1 MLAQNTTPAARSF
14 ALPDLL
20 KRSWAFNPTMTIFT
34 VMSALFLAVGVVGMI
49 VDPRIVLGMPN
60 WAKSTKFGIS
70 LLLYGATLLW
80 LLPMITARPRLV
92 QFVAHATGA
101 ILIFEIVLLVFQ
113 ATRGVPMHFNV
124 STPLDATLWQAMSI
138 SIMAFWLV
146 TALALGLLLFQKL
159 PNRVL
164 AWSVRLG
171 LLLTLVGFTEG
182 FLMPPPN
189 ATQRAALAAGQQ
201 LDLLGAHTVGAA
213 DGGPG
218 LPLLGWSTNHGDLRI
233 GHFIGIHGIQAI
245 ALLGALLLRRRPRW
259 LNERHTLALVSI
271 GAAAYGGL
279 IALVTWQALRDQP
292 LLAPDAL
299 TLGALGALIATTTA
313 LAGGV
318 LLWARGRQT
327 ASNAA

>member
-1 MLAQNTTPAARSF
+1 MIAQNTTPAARTL
-14 ALPDLL
+14 ALPALA
-20 KRSWAFNPTMTIFT
+20 RRAWAFNRTLTLFT
-34 VMSALFLAVGVVGMI
+34 ALSALLLVAGIVGML

-80 LLPMITARPRLV
+80 LLPMLTARPRLA
-92 QFVAHATGA
+92 QFVAHASGA
-101 ILIFEIVLLVFQ
+101 ILTLEIVLLAFQ

-124 STPLDATLWQAMSI
+124 ATPLDAALWRIMSI
-138 SIMAFWLV
+138 SIMLFWLV
-146 TALALGLLLFQKL
+146 TALGLGLVLFQKL

-164 AWSVRLG
+164 TWSVRLG

-182 FLMPPPN
+182 FLMPAPN

-201 LDLLGAHTVGAA
+201 LDLIGAHTVGAA

-218 LPLLGWSTNHGDLRI
+218 LPLLGWSTQHGDLRV
-233 GHFIGIHGIQAI
+233 GHFVGIHGVQAI
-245 ALLGALLLRRRPRW
+245 PLLGALLLRRRPRW
-259 LNERHTLALVSI
+259 LLERHALALVGI

-299 TLGALGALIATTTA
+299 TLGAAGALLAATAA

-318 LLWARGRQT
+318 LLWARR
-327 ASNAA
+327 AERRA

>member
-1 MLAQNTTPAARSF
+1 MIAQNTTPAPSPI
-14 ALPDLL
+14 ALPALA
-20 KRSWAFNPTMTIFT
+20 RRAWSFNPTLTLFT
-34 VMSALFLAVGVVGMI
+34 ALSALLLTVGVIGMI

-80 LLPMITARPRLV
+80 LLPMLTARPRLA

-101 ILIFEIVLLVFQ
+101 ILILEIALLAFQ

-124 STPLDATLWQAMSI
+124 ATPLDAALWQVMSV
-138 SIMAFWLV
+138 SIMLFWLV
-146 TALALGLLLFQKL
+146 TALGLGLLLFQKL

-182 FLMPPPN
+182 FLMPAPN

-201 LDLLGAHTVGAA
+201 LDLIGAHTVGAA

-218 LPLLGWSTNHGDLRI
+218 LPLLGWSTEHGDLRV
-233 GHFIGIHGIQAI
+233 GHFVGIHGVQAI
-245 ALLGALLLRRRPRW
+245 PLLGALLLRRRPRR
-259 LNERHTLALVSI
+259 LAERHLLALVAV

-299 TLGALGALIATTTA
+299 TLGAAGALLATAAA
-313 LAGGV
+313 LAGAV
-318 LLWARGRQT
+318 LLWARARQT
-327 ASNAA
+327 TAQ